1 MSHPTTQWDSTST
14 RPGLSPMPTPL
25 PSPISLLG
33 RYTILGRIAA
43 GGMASVYLAR
53 LADAP
58 AGFSREFAL
67 KVIHPH
73 LVREDGFTARFLQEA
88 QLASRVRH
96 PNVVRTVDAGE
107 DQGYA
112 FMALELIDGVNLR
125 QLALHRARPF
135 SAPHA
140 AAIVEMVARGLDAV
154 HEATDAEGDPLGMV
168 HRDISPHNV
177 MLARSGRAVL
187 IDLGLARPD
196 RTTGL
201 TQVGVLAGKL
211 PYMSPEQARL
221 DDLDGRSDIF
231 SMGTLLFE
239 LVTGELP
246 FGDTHSA
253 PTMTKLDAC
262 EPGPIREMLEA
273 HAVPQWIT
281 DIVLAC
287 LRPTPEERISTAAGL
302 ADAIAQELSAAG
314 HDTATQRGVLATIVE
329 DAYETL
335 GTVESAEPLPRII
348 TASPPALAPA
358 ALPARALVWMAAAA
372 GLVTVIGLG
381 AWTLVE
387 ARPST
392 STRVAPQ
399 AAGARSMSED
409 QAPAREPE
417 PVQAREHPRS
427 EPASSPLVEA
437 ETPQPERAP
446 KHPRAPRRARPRP
459 DPDGLKPNPYEKP

>member
-1 MSHPTTQWDSTST
+1 MQNP
-14 RPGLSPMPTPL
+14 P
-25 PSPISLLG
+25 PSPVSTLG

-73 LVREDGFTARFLQEA
+73 LVQEDGFTARFLQEA

-154 HEATDAEGDPLGMV
+154 HEATDAEGDPLRMV

-177 MLARSGRAVL
+177 MLARSGRAIL

-221 DDLDGRSDIF
+221 EQLDGRSDIF

-262 EPGPIREMLEA
+262 EPAPIRDMLQA
-273 HAVPQWIT
+273 HSAPQWII

-287 LRPTPEERISTAAGL
+287 LRPTPQERISTAAGL

-314 HDTATQRGVLATIVE
+314 HDTATQRGVIATIVE

-335 GTVESAEPLPRII
+335 GTVESAEPLPRIL
-348 TASPPALAPA
+348 TSEHAPVASESAR
-358 ALPARALVWMAAAA
+358 PARGIIWMAAAA
-372 GLVTVIGLG
+372 GLAAVIGLG
-381 AWTLVE
+381 VWTFR
-387 ARPST
+387 ANPST
-392 STRVAPQ
+392 STQLAPNSQ
-399 AAGARSMSED
+399 GARSMSED
-409 QAPAREPE
+409 QAPGREPE
-417 PVQAREHPRS
+417 PVQTRELPRS
-427 EPASSPLVEA
+427 EPAPTATVEV
-437 ETPQPERAP
+437 ELPEP
-446 KHPRAPRRARPRP
+446 ELEPAPRPSRPAKRSRRSP
-459 DPDGLKPNPYEKP
+459 DPDGLKPNPYENP

>member
-1 MSHPTTQWDSTST
+1 MT
-14 RPGLSPMPTPL
+14 TPL
-25 PSPISLLG
+25 PSPVSTLG

-73 LVREDGFTARFLQEA
+73 LVQEDGFTARFLQEA

-107 DQGYA
+107 DKGYA

-135 SAPHA
+135 SAPQA

-154 HEATDAEGDPLGMV
+154 HEATDAEGKPLGMV

-177 MLARSGRAVL
+177 MLARGGRAIL

-221 DDLDGRSDIF
+221 EELDGRSDIF

-253 PTMTKLDAC
+253 PTMSKLDAC
-262 EPGPIREMLEA
+262 EPGPIRDALQA
-273 HAVPQWIT
+273 HAAPPWVT
-281 DIVLAC
+281 DLVLAC
-287 LRPTPEERISTAAGL
+287 LRPSPEARISTASGL

-314 HDTATQRGVLATIVE
+314 HDATTQRGVLATIVD

-335 GTVESAEPLPRII
+335 GTVESAEPLPRIL
-348 TASPPALAPA
+348 TSEHPPVAEAPA
-358 ALPARALVWMAAAA
+358 RPARAAVWMAAAVGLA
-372 GLVTVIGLG
+372 GMVGLG
-381 AWTLVE
+381 AWTLR
-387 ARPST
+387 AGPST

-399 AAGARSMSED
+399 PPGTRSMSED
-409 QAPAREPE
+409 QAPASEAEPVETRELPRSSEPAPVVPVEVVETLEPE
-417 PVQAREHPRS
+417 PP
-427 EPASSPLVEA
+427 
-437 ETPQPERAP
+437 P
-446 KHPRAPRRARPRP
+446 KPPRAARRGRPSP
-459 DPDGLKPNPYEKP
+459 DPDGLKPNPYENP

>member
-1 MSHPTTQWDSTST
+1 
-14 RPGLSPMPTPL
+14 MPTPP
-25 PSPISLLG
+25 PSPVSTLG

-43 GGMASVYLAR
+43 GGMATVYLAR

-73 LVREDGFTARFLQEA
+73 LVQEDGFTARFLQEA

-177 MLARSGRAVL
+177 MLARSGRAIL

-211 PYMSPEQARL
+211 PYMSPEQSRL
-221 DDLDGRSDIF
+221 EELDGRSDIF

-262 EPGPIREMLEA
+262 DPGPVREMLEA
-273 HAVPQWIT
+273 HAAPPWIT
-281 DIVLAC
+281 DLVLAC
-287 LRPTPEERISTAAGL
+287 LRRNPEERISTAAGL

-314 HDTATQRGVLATIVE
+314 HDATTQRGVVASIVE

-335 GTVESAEPLPRII
+335 GTIETAQPLQRIL
-348 TASPPALAPA
+348 TSEHPPVAPA
-358 ALPARALVWMAAAA
+358 PARPARAVVWMAGAA
-372 GLVTVIGLG
+372 GLAAVIGLG
-381 AWTLVE
+381 AWTL
-387 ARPST
+387 RTSPSA

-399 AAGARSMSED
+399 PPGARSMSED
-409 QAPAREPE
+409 QAPASEAEPLQTREL
-417 PVQAREHPRS
+417 PRS
-427 EPASSPLVEA
+427 EPPPATMPTTTEV
-437 ETPQPERAP
+437 ETPELELEP
-446 KHPRAPRRARPRP
+446 APRPTRAAKRGRRSP

>member
-1 MSHPTTQWDSTST
+1 MT
-14 RPGLSPMPTPL
+14 TPL
-25 PSPISLLG
+25 PSPVSTLG

-73 LVREDGFTARFLQEA
+73 LVQEDGFTARFLQEA

-107 DQGYA
+107 DKGYA

-135 SAPHA
+135 SAPQA

-154 HEATDAEGDPLGMV
+154 HEATDAEGKPLGMV

-177 MLARSGRAVL
+177 MLARSGRAIL

-221 DDLDGRSDIF
+221 EELDGRSDIF

-253 PTMTKLDAC
+253 PTMSKLDAC
-262 EPGPIREMLEA
+262 EPGPIRDVLQA
-273 HAVPQWIT
+273 HAAPQWVT
-281 DIVLAC
+281 DLVLAC
-287 LRPTPEERISTAAGL
+287 LRPTPDARISTASGL

-314 HDTATQRGVLATIVE
+314 HDATTQRGVLATIVE

-335 GTVESAEPLPRII
+335 GTVESAEPLPRIL
-348 TASPPALAPA
+348 TSEHPPVAAAPA
-358 ALPARALVWMAAAA
+358 RPARAVVWMAAAVGLA
-372 GLVTVIGLG
+372 GMVGLG
-381 AWTLVE
+381 VWTLR
-387 ARPST
+387 ASPST

-399 AAGARSMSED
+399 PPGTRSMSED
-409 QAPAREPE
+409 QAPASEAEPVQTRELPRSAEPAPVLPVEVVEPLEPE
-417 PVQAREHPRS
+417 PP
-427 EPASSPLVEA
+427 
-437 ETPQPERAP
+437 P
-446 KHPRAPRRARPRP
+446 KPPRASRRGRPSP
-459 DPDGLKPNPYEKP
+459 DPDGLKPNPYENP

>member
-1 MSHPTTQWDSTST
+1 
-14 RPGLSPMPTPL
+14 MPTPV
-25 PSPISLLG
+25 PTPAATLG

-53 LADAP
+53 LADVP

-73 LVREDGFTARFLQEA
+73 LVEEDGFTARFLQEA

-96 PNVVRTVDAGE
+96 SNVVRTVDAGE

-154 HEATDAEGDPLGMV
+154 HEATDAEGEPLGMV

-177 MLARSGRAVL
+177 MLTRNGRAIL

-221 DDLDGRSDIF
+221 EDLDGRSDIF

-262 EPGPIREMLEA
+262 EPGPIRAMLEL
-273 HAVPQWIT
+273 HAAPQWII
-281 DIVLAC
+281 DIILAC
-287 LRPTPEERISTAAGL
+287 LRPTREERIATAEDL

-314 HDTATQRGVLATIVE
+314 HDTAAQCAVLATIVE
-329 DAYETL
+329 DAYDTL
-335 GTVESAEPLPRII
+335 GTVETATPLPRIL
-348 TASPPALAPA
+348 TAQHPPVASAPSEPVRASVWLAAASGLAAVLALAVWTLRASPSA
-358 ALPARALVWMAAAA
+358 
-372 GLVTVIGLG
+372 
-381 AWTLVE
+381 
-387 ARPST
+387 

-399 AAGARSMSED
+399 ADGARSMSED
-409 QAPAREPE
+409 MAPQSQPE
-417 PVQAREHPRS
+417 PLQARELPRS
-427 EPASSPLVEA
+427 ESGPSAPPAPPGPIEV
-437 ETPQPERAP
+437 ETPALEPGPEPRPPRGAKRAP
-446 KHPRAPRRARPRP
+446 KSP
-459 DPDGLKPNPYEKP
+459 DPDGLKPNPYENP